1 MATIAGIY
9 AREILD
15 SRGIPTIECTIWLD
29 TGHQVT
35 ADAAS
40 GTSKG
45 KYEAIELRDNN
56 KAWMNGLGVQTAINN
71 INTIIGPQLIGK
83 DPTQQTE
90 LDQLLVNL
98 DGTPNKSKL
107 GSNTLIAVSTAIMKA
122 GAAASNL
129 PVYSYVFQKYQLT
142 PELIIPSCI
151 YTMMNGGEHGADNLD
166 IQEFQ
171 LIPASHFNFI
181 ESLNMAVTLFAKLE
195 EVLILKGAVHSVG
208 LVGGFTPNLFNNT
221 DAFEIIIE
229 AIKASPYTFAQDVF
243 FGADISA
250 SSFYESGKYT
260 LKDKS
265 QPYSSNDLLD
275 YYKVLRNNFHVFY
288 IEDPFEDEDWKS
300 WTRITEE
307 IGSTSMIAADSAL
320 SGSVE
325 RTAKAISQKICNTAV
340 IKPNQLGTISETIQ
354 QFHMVKEA
362 GMQTVIS
369 HRSGDTNDTFIA
381 DFAVGLGSNY
391 IRFGPPNRGERVA
404 KYNRLMEIYYQIE
417 QMKNQAQPDQPA
429 QAPAPVAAPAPV
441 QG

>member
-1 MATIAGIY
+1 MATISGVY
-9 AREILD
+9 AREVLD
-15 SRGIPTIECTIWLD
+15 SRGIPTIECSIWLD
-29 TGHQVT
+29 TGHQVI
-35 ADAAS
+35 ADAPS

-45 KYEAIELRDNN
+45 KYEAVEVRDKNPN
-56 KAWMNGLGVQTAINN
+56 WMNGLGVQTAVNT
-71 INTIIGPQLIGK
+71 INTLIGPQLIGK

-98 DGTPNKSKL
+98 DGTANKSNL
-107 GSNTLIAVSTAIMKA
+107 GSNTLFAVSTALLKA
-122 GAAASNL
+122 GAAASGL

-142 PELIIPSCI
+142 PELSIPNCI

-171 LIPASHFNFI
+171 LIPASHFDYK

-195 EVLILKGAVHSVG
+195 QVLILKGAVHSVG

-229 AIKASPYTFAQDVF
+229 AVKASPYTFAQDVF
-243 FGADISA
+243 FGADVSA
-250 SSFYESGKYT
+250 ATFYESGKYT

-265 QPYSSNDLLD
+265 QPYSSTELLE
-275 YYKVLRNNFHVFY
+275 YYKVLRNSFHVFY

-320 SGSVE
+320 SGSID
-325 RTAKAISQKICNTAV
+325 RTAKAIDQKIANTAV
-340 IKPNQLGTISETIQ
+340 LKPNEAGTISQAIQ
-354 QFHMVKEA
+354 QFHMIKEA
-362 GMQTVIS
+362 GWQTVLS

-404 KYNRLMEIYYQIE
+404 KYNRLLEIY
-417 QMKNQAQPDQPA
+417 DQLA
-429 QAPAPVAAPAPV
+429 QAKNPTV
-441 QG
+441 